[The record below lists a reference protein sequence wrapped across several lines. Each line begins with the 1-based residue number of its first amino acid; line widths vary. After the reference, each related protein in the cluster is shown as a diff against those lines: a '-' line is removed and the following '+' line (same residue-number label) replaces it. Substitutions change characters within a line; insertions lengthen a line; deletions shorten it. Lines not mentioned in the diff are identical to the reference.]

1 LRERERDMLEN
12 TLRERERDML
22 ENTLR
27 ERERDTVIQKG
38 VCLKIH

>member
-1 LRERERDMLEN
+1 LRESERDMLEN

>member
-1 LRERERDMLEN
+1 
-12 TLRERERDML
+12 LRERERDML

>member
-1 LRERERDMLEN
+1 LRERERDILEN